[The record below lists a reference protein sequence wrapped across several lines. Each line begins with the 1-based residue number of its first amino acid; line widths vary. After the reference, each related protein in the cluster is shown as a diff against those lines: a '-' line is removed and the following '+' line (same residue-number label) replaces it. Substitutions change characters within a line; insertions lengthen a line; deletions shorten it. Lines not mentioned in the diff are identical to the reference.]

1 MSCSTRLNS
10 GLLFVDWQ
18 YNKMTSKERIL
29 AAWNGISADHVPLTT
44 WCFGLPVPPRLRW
57 KNKGEEITFWYSKR
71 MEYLHTLPPQT
82 WDLEDDFKRVLAWQS
97 LGIDD
102 ILDVSVPWSMNPEVT
117 WKDSRLKPTIN
128 EHYLVLVREYST
140 PAGTLRHAVR
150 QTEEK
155 QGDGW
160 VIQPDYVPLVE
171 DFNIPR
177 AVEHAVS
184 SPADIPKLRYLFG
197 PPDDKAKR
205 WFTERVQKV
214 REFAEKND
222 VPVQAWSAF
231 GMDAAVWFTG
241 TEKSILMA
249 MDEPKAFGELME
261 IIAEAD
267 LGRTELA
274 ASTSGVDMVVERGWY
289 SSTDF
294 WSPKLFD
301 TYVYP
306 HIVKLAEMAHK
317 YGKKFAYV
325 MTTGVEKLG
334 PRLADAGV
342 DVLYFVDPV
351 QDNIS
356 LEKVRDALGQRMTLV
371 GGTNALSL
379 ASGDRQRIE
388 KEIKHAIDVLGPT
401 NRFILHPV
409 DAVFPDTPWEGIE
422 QMIEIW
428 QKYR

>member
-1 MSCSTRLNS
+1 MLRCGATTRK
-10 GLLFVDWQ
+10 GCALLQTLVCTPVA
-18 YNKMTSKERIL
+18 YKMTTKERIF
-29 AAWNGISADHVPLTT
+29 AAWNGVAADHVPLTT
-44 WCFGLPVPPRLRW
+44 WCFGLAVPPRLRW
-57 KNKGEEITFWYSKR
+57 KNKGEEIKFWYSKR

-82 WDLEDDFKRVLAWQS
+82 WDLEDDFQRVLTWQS

-102 ILDVSVPWSMNPEVT
+102 ILDVSVPWSMNSEVT
-117 WKDSRLKPTIN
+117 WKDATLEATKDELSS
-128 EHYLVLVREYST
+128 VLVREYTT

-205 WFTERVQKV
+205 WFFERMQKV

-241 TEKSILMA
+241 TEKAILMA

-274 ASTSGVDMVVERGWY
+274 ASTPGVDMVVERGWY

-294 WSPKLFD
+294 WSPRLFD

-306 HIVKLAEMAHK
+306 YIVKLAEVAHK

-325 MTTGVEKLG
+325 MTTGVEKTWASPCGRRGGCALFCRSRPG
-334 PRLADAGV
+334 QYISGKSTRCPRSAHDACWR
-342 DVLYFVDPV
+342 
-351 QDNIS
+351 NECS
-356 LEKVRDALGQRMTLV
+356 
-371 GGTNALSL
+371 
-379 ASGDRQRIE
+379 
-388 KEIKHAIDVLGPT
+388 
-401 NRFILHPV
+401 
-409 DAVFPDTPWEGIE
+409 FPCFRRSPED
-422 QMIEIW
+422 
-428 QKYR
+428 